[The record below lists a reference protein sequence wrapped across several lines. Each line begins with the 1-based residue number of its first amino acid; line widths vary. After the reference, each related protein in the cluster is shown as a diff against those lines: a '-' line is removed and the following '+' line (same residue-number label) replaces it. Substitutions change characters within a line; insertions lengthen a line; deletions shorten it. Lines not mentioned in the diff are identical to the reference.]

1 MSGACYTDWAST
13 RNEVIKDMSKIKLTK
28 NAMGQYGHHYIL
40 IAIKQI
46 TKIFALLYN
55 QSASSPGMAL
65 LLDNT
70 ANAMTNKKSM
80 EIFTIESVIT

>member
-28 NAMGQYGHHYIL
+28 NATGQYGHNYIL

-55 QSASSPGMAL
+55 HRASRPSMAL

-70 ANAMTNKKSM
+70 ANATTNKKST
-80 EIFTIESVIT
+80 EIFTIKSVIK